1 MGEIPENMGV
11 NDLRRS
17 RVELDM
23 TSLPEERPAPEFR
36 DGTNTF
42 MRRCHNDHGERGRD
56 RRRSGV
62 PRRLGGPVPPEHTVP
77 GGIR

>member
-1 MGEIPENMGV
+1 V

-23 TSLPEERPAPEFR
+23 TSLPAERPAPESAGEFR

-56 RRRSGV
+56 RRRSGIPV
-62 PRRLGGPVPPEHTVP
+62 FRAASSGP
-77 GGIR
+77 